1 MEIIV
6 TFRMIVKEHVN
17 VLENPRNETNVVN
30 YCREADENGT

>member
-1 MEIIV
+1 M
-6 TFRMIVKEHVN
+6 KEHVN